1 MSGAKQKGQVAS
13 AMPVRSSN
21 SRCSLSSAPIVIDH
35 ILSVLVHQSSAVCE
49 LGWRIESHLRHS
61 VRVEDGANCMQQQ
74 LKRSVALSFL
84 WAIQD

>member
-1 MSGAKQKGQVAS
+1 MRYACALKQFAVLSQLGADCDRPYLG
-13 AMPVRSSN
+13 
-21 SRCSLSSAPIVIDH
+21 
-35 ILSVLVHQSSAVCE
+35 VLVHQSSAVCE